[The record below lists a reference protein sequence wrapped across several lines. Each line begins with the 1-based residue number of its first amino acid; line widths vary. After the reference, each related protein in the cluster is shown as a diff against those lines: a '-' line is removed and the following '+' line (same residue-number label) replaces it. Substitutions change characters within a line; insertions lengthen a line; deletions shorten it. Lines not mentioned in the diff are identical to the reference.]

1 MGYTLD
7 GLRNWPVR
15 NGVPILPLTCPNC
28 GNAENFLVKTLQM
41 QLLRVADGQLQP
53 PHEEGRPA
61 VVELLCDECDT
72 SLDLESLDDDTRRDL
87 RQTLGAR

>member
-1 MGYTLD
+1 
-7 GLRNWPVR
+7 
-15 NGVPILPLTCPNC
+15 
-28 GNAENFLVKTLQM
+28 
-41 QLLRVADGQLQP
+41 
-53 PHEEGRPA
+53 